1 MISNQSLTCPKGTSL
16 TFEIDMDT
24 GSDLTGATAQW
35 ALAESWFDQAKVY
48 LTKTGVS
55 DGLFIGQDA
64 GIWKITINLAPSDTL
79 DVPSGLL
86 YHDCKVLLQ
95 NGDVEDVANGP
106 FVLDPSVNVL
116 NTNAPSTRNL
126 RSVPQPLASIGQTA
140 TGTVGVLARNL
151 QGTQTFGS
159 LGQTAAAT
167 SGGITWVGPTW
178 SLTDHDSRIDISG
191 SNNQTATHNALGSS
205 PHPSAKSEESQTTG
219 QRYVEFHIDLVS
231 GGELVSVGI
240 GNGAAPISGL
250 AAGMDTSSNSVGYS
264 SAGNVWY
271 NGGFASING
280 DANLPSFTTGDVIG
294 MLIDLDANT
303 LKFRKNGG
311 AYSATMSITAMR
323 PSSDPIFV
331 ICTLDA
337 ISSITSNGVTLI
349 NI

>member
-1 MISNQSLTCPKGTSL
+1 MT
-16 TFEIDMDT
+16 
-24 GSDLTGATAQW
+24 DLTITASNVVVADPKPRVLYGSCGETITAGLAVYLAAATKKWMRADSNSPEAEVRQAIGIAMNGGSLNQPIQVLQRGRITIGATLVPGSAYYLSNNPGGIC
-35 ALAESWFDQAKVY
+35 LA
-48 LTKTGVS
+48 S
-55 DGLFIGQDA
+55 DMVAGDYICHLGLA
-64 GIWKITINLAPSDTL
+64 SSTSVL
-79 DVPSGLL
+79 DVAIQFPNVVTG
-86 YHDCKVLLQ
+86 
-95 NGDVEDVANGP
+95 GIVAP
-106 FVLDPSVNVL
+106 PV
-116 NTNAPSTRNL
+116 
-126 RSVPQPLASIGQTA
+126 
-140 TGTVGVLARNL
+140 RNL
-151 QGTQTFGS
+151 QGAQTFGD
-159 LGQTAAAT
+159 LGQVATAT

-191 SNNQTATHNALGSS
+191 SNNQTATHNVLGSS

-280 DANLPSFTTGDVIG
+280 DVNLPSFTTGDVIG
-294 MLIDLDANT
+294 MLIDLDTNT

-311 AYSATMSITAMR
+311 TYSATMSITAMR